1 MKNSEACIDM
11 DVDNACFQPT
21 SVVQA
26 NELRRIERNSAGMW
40 VALALFALFTM
51 LASSN
56 ARAQAVYGSV
66 FGTVTD
72 STGAVVSNATVTVA
86 NPAKGI
92 SVSAQSDASG
102 EYRVQHLIPDTYNVT
117 AEASG
122 FSKKTTENVVVY
134 ADTAPKVDI
143 ALAIGSASNTVT
155 VSADAPLLQTEHT
168 DVNTILNERAV
179 ETLPNL
185 NRNFTAFELLTPGT
199 TYIGW
204 GVDESQNPQRSQ
216 QIEVDGQLPFATG
229 YELDGTDNQD
239 PVIGIAV
246 INPNLDAVSEMKVT
260 SQNYDAEFGKAV
272 AGLVTAQTKSGSNA
286 LHGSAFEFYRA
297 DAFQAR
303 DPFSESTRNPVTGK
317 YIPTSDHHQ
326 FGGSLGGAIIKNK
339 LFFFG
344 DYQGLR
350 EKSGVAGLFTVPTA
364 LQRSTCLAAAG
375 NAALSC
381 DLSEYLQPN
390 NNAQVNI
397 QLYNP
402 ATGNLDGTGRN
413 VFPNNQIP
421 GNLLSTPAINLL
433 NLLPAPNTGSA
444 NQLTN
449 NYAASG
455 TGSFHNNQFDV
466 RIDDQA
472 SDKLHLFG
480 RYTFFNS
487 SLDGG
492 SVFGAAGGSGFGTNG
507 FAGTDTSK
515 DHSLTAGGD
524 YTLTSKWLT
533 DFRFGWFRFHF
544 DELQPGYNQPLG
556 TNLGI
561 PGVNTGDLAL
571 NGGLPAFSI
580 DGMGQYGVNTAPFL
594 ETENSYQI
602 NNNWS
607 HSVGHHNIKFGEDV
621 RRATQYAVGLD
632 NNNFRSGNFH
642 FPSTITGSKDQ
653 NSPGVGL
660 ATFLLGDVGAFQR
673 TQTANTN
680 AASHQYRA
688 FFYGQDQWRVT
699 NTFTL
704 SYGLRWELYFP
715 EAADGKG
722 QGGLLN
728 LNTGNVDIAG
738 YGPYN
743 NSLNVKMSYKKFAPR
758 VGFSWQLHP
767 NTVLRAGFGR
777 VYGQGWSGDT
787 FGEVLSFTY
796 PIQVSQNLTQ
806 NNPYI
811 TSVYPPTD
819 PNPGTPVTLTNG
831 PPAYAFAPIPSNGQ
845 YILPDGVGV
854 PTRPLEVRL
863 PTLDAWNLTLQQE
876 INKSTALQI
885 AYVGSHGIHNMFDS
899 SNQFDPNQPTLNGF
913 DQINPATG
921 IAYTENDRRPYFDGI
936 AQTLGVKYGAPF
948 LWTQGLRF
956 NANQA
961 TSSYNALQVKLEKRF
976 SHGVQF
982 LSHYTWSRAM
992 SHESYYF
999 GIDPKIGYGA
1009 SYYNRPNA
1017 FVFAGN
1023 WDLPMGR
1030 GKAFGGNSSRA
1041 LDYLIGGYSLN
1052 GTVTIESGLPYTPGY
1067 ANCGADNDTAF
1078 QYGGCRPNAISS
1090 NFGLGAGKIV
1100 NDPNLGPNVPYFT
1113 PSPYQLGGSCPTPT
1127 DPAALCPSTFGPYA
1141 RPAAG
1146 TFGNIHRDSLYG
1158 PGLVNTDLSVAK
1170 KFALTER
1177 ASLAFRADAFNLFNK
1192 ANLGQPNSCVDCGG
1206 TSGLIT
1212 STISSADGTSMRRLQ
1227 FSLRL
1232 EF

>member
-1 MKNSEACIDM
+1 MNSMSPSFRSSDHHL
-11 DVDNACFQPT
+11 T
-21 SVVQA
+21 SNICVRFSIVATVLLAMMALGCVQ
-26 NELRRIERNSAGMW
+26 SA
-40 VALALFALFTM
+40 
-51 LASSN
+51 S
-56 ARAQAVYGSV
+56 AQAVYGSI

-72 STGAVVSNATVTVA
+72 STGAVVSNATVTVSDA
-86 NPAKGI
+86 AKGT
-92 SVSAQSDASG
+92 SVTAQSDSSG
-102 EYRVQHLIPDTYNVT
+102 EYRVQHLIPGTYSVS
-117 AEASG
+117 AEATG
-122 FSKKTTENVVVY
+122 FSKVNTENVVVY

-143 ALAIGSASNTVT
+143 ALSVGGSSNTVT
-155 VSADAPLLQTEHT
+155 VSAEAPLLQTEHT

-272 AGLVTAQTKSGSNA
+272 AGLVTAQTKSGSNN
-286 LHGSAFEFYRA
+286 LHGSAFEFYRS
-297 DAFQAR
+297 DKFQAR
-303 DPFSESTRNPVTGK
+303 DPFTESTRDPVTNR
-317 YIPTSDHHQ
+317 YIPKSDHNQ
-326 FGGSLGGAIIKNK
+326 FGGSVGGAIIKDK

-364 LQRSTCLAAAG
+364 QARSTCLAAAA
-375 NAALSC
+375 NPALTC
-381 DLSEYLQPN
+381 DLSEYL
-390 NNAQVNI
+390 AQGQIYAPGNDT
-397 QLYNP
+397 
-402 ATGNLDGTGRN
+402 TGIGRTAY
-413 VFPNNQIP
+413 VNNQIP
-421 GNLLSTPAINLL
+421 GSALSPQAINLL
-433 NLLPAPNTGSA
+433 TLLPDPNHGAAGVLS
-444 NQLTN
+444 Q

-466 RIDDQA
+466 RVDDQA
-472 SDKLHLFG
+472 SQKLHLLA

-487 SLDGG
+487 SLNGG
-492 SVFGAAGGSGFGTNG
+492 SVFGPAGGSGFGTNG

-524 YTLTSKWLT
+524 YTLSPKWLT

-544 DELQPGYNQPLG
+544 NELQPGYNQPLG
-556 TNLGI
+556 TALGI

-580 DGMGQYGVNTAPFL
+580 DGFSNNNTNFGVNTAPFL

-607 HSVGHHNIKFGEDV
+607 HSVGHHNIKFGADV

-642 FPSTITGSKDQ
+642 FPSSITGQAGAVVAGD
-653 NSPGVGL
+653 NGASPGVGL

-673 TQTANTN
+673 TQTANTR

-688 FFYGQDQWRVT
+688 FFYGQDQYRLT
-699 NTFTL
+699 NTLTL

-715 EAADGKG
+715 ESADGKG
-722 QGGLLN
+722 QGGLLD
-728 LNTGNVDIAG
+728 LNTGNVRIAG

-743 NSLNVKMSYKKFAPR
+743 DSLNVKMSYKKFAPR
-758 VGFSWQLHP
+758 VGLAWQIHP
-767 NTVLRAGFGR
+767 NTVIRSGFGR

-796 PIQVSQNLTQ
+796 PVQVSQNLNPTTQ
-806 NNPYI
+806 Y
-811 TSVYPPTD
+811 
-819 PNPGTPVTLTNG
+819 TPSFTLASG
-831 PPAYAFAPIPSNGQ
+831 PPAYTFTPIPASGN
-845 YILPDGVGV
+845 YPLPDGISV

-863 PTLDAWNLTLQQE
+863 PTLDAWNLAVQQQ
-876 INKSTALQI
+876 INSSTSLQI

-899 SNQFDPNQPTLNGF
+899 SNQFDPNQGTLNGF
-913 DQINPATG
+913 NQINPATG
-921 IAYTENDRRPYFDGI
+921 VAYTYNERQPYFDGT
-936 AQTLGVKYGAPF
+936 AQTLGVTYGAPF
-948 LWTQGLRF
+948 GWTQGLRY

-961 TSSYNALQVKLEKRF
+961 TSSYNALQAKLEKRF
-976 SHGVQF
+976 SHGFQF

-999 GIDPKIGYGA
+999 AIDKRVGYGA
-1009 SYYNRPNA
+1009 SYYNRPHA
-1017 FVFAGN
+1017 FVLAGS
-1023 WDLPMGR
+1023 WDLPF
-1030 GKAFGGNSSRA
+1030 GKGGSRA
-1041 LDYLIGGYSLN
+1041 MNSVIGGFSLN
-1052 GTVTIESGLPYTPGY
+1052 GTVTVESGLPYTPSFQ
-1067 ANCGADNDTAF
+1067 NCSATNDL
-1078 QYGGCRPNAISS
+1078 GICRPNALSS
-1090 NFGLGAGKIV
+1090 DFHLGAGSF
-1100 NDPNLGPNVPYFT
+1100 NAATDSVPYFT
-1113 PSPYQLGGSCPTPT
+1113 PSPYVLGGSNCGSTGTDPCPT
-1127 DPAALCPSTFGPYA
+1127 TFGPYGL
-1141 RPAAG
+1141 PAVG

-1158 PGLVNTDLSVAK
+1158 PGLVNTDLSAAK
-1170 KFALTER
+1170 KFVIREGM
-1177 ASLAFRADAFNLFNK
+1177 SVQFRADAFNLFNK
-1192 ANLGQPNSCVDCGG
+1192 ANLGQPNSCVDCQGSNAG
-1206 TSGLIT
+1206 QIT
-1212 STISSADGTSMRRLQ
+1212 STIGSQDGTSMRRLQ
-1227 FSLRL
+1227 FALRL

>member
-1 MKNSEACIDM
+1 
-11 DVDNACFQPT
+11 
-21 SVVQA
+21 
-26 NELRRIERNSAGMW
+26 MW
-40 VALALFALFTM
+40 VVVIVLALSALL
-51 LASSN
+51 LAPST
-56 ARAQAVYGSV
+56 ARAQAVYGSI

-72 STGAVVSNATVTVA
+72 STGAVVSNATVTVS

-102 EYRVQHLIPDTYNVT
+102 EYRVQHLIPDTYSVT
-117 AEASG
+117 AEATG

-272 AGLVTAQTKSGSNA
+272 AGLVTAQTKSGSNS
-286 LHGSAFEFYRA
+286 LHGSAFEFYRSQ
-297 DAFQAR
+297 DFQAR
-303 DPFSESTRNPVTGK
+303 DPFSQSKRNAITNK
-317 YIPTSDHHQ
+317 FIPTNDHHQ

-350 EKSGVAGLFTVPTA
+350 EKSGVSGLFNVPTD
-364 LQRSTCLAAAG
+364 LQRNTCIAAVG
-375 NAALSC
+375 NPALSC
-381 DLSEYLQPN
+381 DLSQYLLPANGSIQIYQPN
-390 NNAQVNI
+390 TDIAGNGRTPYA
-397 QLYNP
+397 
-402 ATGNLDGTGRN
+402 GNL
-413 VFPNNQIP
+413 IP
-421 GNLLSTPAINLL
+421 GDQLSAPAINLL
-433 NLLPAPNTGSA
+433 QLLPASNTGTPD
-444 NQLTN
+444 QIFN

-466 RIDDQA
+466 RIDDQF
-472 SDKLHLFG
+472 SEKMHIFG

-487 SLDGG
+487 SLNGG
-492 SVFGAAGGSGFGTNG
+492 SVFGPAGGSGFGTNG

-515 DHSLTAGGD
+515 DDSLAAGGD
-524 YTLTSKWLT
+524 YTLSPKWLT

-544 DELQPGYNQPLG
+544 NELQPGYNQPLG
-556 TNLGI
+556 ANLGI

-580 DGMGQYGVNTAPFL
+580 EQNGNTYAQYGVNTAPFL
-594 ETENSYQI
+594 QTENSYQV

-607 HSVGHHNIKFGEDV
+607 HSISHHNIKFGADV
-621 RRATQYAVGLD
+621 RRATEHAVGLD

-642 FPSTITGSKDQ
+642 FPGAITGSPTSQ
-653 NSPGVGL
+653 GVGL
-660 ATFLLGDVGAFQR
+660 ATFLLGDVGGFQR
-673 TQTANTN
+673 TQTANTS

-688 FFYGQDQWRVT
+688 FFYAQDQYRLT

-722 QGGLLN
+722 QGGLLD
-728 LNTGNVDIAG
+728 LNTGNVNIAG

-758 VGFSWQLHP
+758 VGFSWQARP

-796 PIQVSQNLTQ
+796 PIQVSQNL
-806 NNPYI
+806 NPASNFVN
-811 TSVYPPTD
+811 SVYP
-819 PNPGTPVTLTNG
+819 GTTTPLTLNNG
-831 PPAYAFAPIPSNGQ
+831 PPAFTFAPIPSNGQ
-845 YILPDGVGV
+845 FPLPDGISV
-854 PTRPLEVRL
+854 PTRPQEVRL
-863 PTLDAWNLTLQQE
+863 PTLDAWNLTIQQE
-876 INKSTALQI
+876 INKSLALQI

-899 SNQFDPNQPTLNGF
+899 SNQFDPNQATLNGF
-913 DQINPATG
+913 LQG
-921 IAYTENDRRPYFDGI
+921 FSYNDRQPYNNGI
-936 AQTLGVKYGAPF
+936 AQTLGVTYGAPF
-948 LWTQGLRF
+948 GWTQSLRY

-999 GIDPKIGYGA
+999 AIDKRVGYGA

-1017 FVFAGN
+1017 FVLAGN
-1023 WDLPMGR
+1023 WDLPFGR
-1030 GKAFGGNSSRA
+1030 NKAIGGGASRA
-1041 LDYLIGGYSLN
+1041 LDYLIGGYALN
-1052 GTVTIESGLPYTPGY
+1052 GTVTVESGLPFTPGY
-1067 ANCGADNDTAF
+1067 SLCSADQDL
-1078 QYGGCRPNAISS
+1078 GICRPNAISS
-1090 NFGLGAGKIV
+1090 DFHLGAGHFT
-1100 NDPNLGPNVPYFT
+1100 NDPNFGPVVPYFT
-1113 PSPYQLGGSCPTPT
+1113 PSPYALGGNNCGPGGTTGACPT
-1127 DPAALCPSTFGPYA
+1127 TFGPYA

-1146 TFGNIHRDSLYG
+1146 TFGDIHRDSLYG
-1158 PGLVNTDLSVAK
+1158 PGLVNTDLSIAK
-1170 KFALTER
+1170 KFPIRESM
-1177 ASLAFRADAFNLFNK
+1177 SLAFRADAFNLFNK

-1212 STISSADGTSMRRLQ
+1212 STIGSQDGTSMRRLQ
-1227 FSLRL
+1227 FSVRL